1 MIAHARWLCAA
12 ALVVAACGINRKHKN
27 DDPWANGSGSA
38 DDGSGGSHHK
48 RGPAALPGLGGG
60 PDALQHALK
69 NIVDNLDKPG
79 PYEAPD
85 SSPGFD
91 PGKPHWGVVRLG
103 GAITE
108 LESFSLTGGRGLP
121 LRVLVDRLHELAKD
135 DKLQGLVLR
144 VDQLAI
150 SLPDATEL
158 RAALADVKAAG
169 KKLACHTE
177 AAANTTFLV
186 MTECDQLGLAPL
198 GEVVLSGPAAMPI
211 HLKGLLDKVGVK
223 ADFLHVGA
231 YKGAAEPLTRNAP
244 SKEML
249 EVLDAILDRRYQTMT
264 DWLVASRHLTAD
276 QAKADIDEALFPA
289 PDALAAKLVD
299 SVDTFEA
306 FRDRVTDGAWTRIPV
321 KKKDDPLT
329 AMRKV
334 GEFLGIMPMKRPT
347 SPHVAVVYAVGNV
360 VDGAGDGILGAREK
374 IASHTLTAVLH
385 TLAGDDNVKAVVL
398 RIDSGGGSA
407 LASEL
412 IWHAVHDLKARKP
425 VVVSMSDVAASGGYY
440 IASGATEIFAL
451 DDTLTGSIG
460 VVGGKLA
467 VAGALAKLGVTT
479 FPMGKGKRATM
490 FAGLGEWNAD
500 EKAAIAKSMD
510 ATYQVF
516 VKRVADGR
524 GKTPDQIQPI
534 AQGRVWTGSK
544 AKELGLV
551 DKIGGLGDAI
561 ADARKLGG
569 LPADAELEVY
579 PPLPTLRDL
588 FVTFGDVHAPFGLDG
603 AVASLAREV
612 SPEAARVV
620 ETTLDQLE
628 GFRDAPIQTVTILP
642 VVLQ

>member
-1 MIAHARWLCAA
+1 MIARTRWLCAV

-27 DDPWANGSGSA
+27 DDPWANQGGGDGSGS
-38 DDGSGGSHHK
+38 GKHHK
-48 RGPAALPGLGGG
+48 PAMPGLGGG
-60 PDALQHALK
+60 PDALQNALK

-79 PYEAPD
+79 PYEAPEASTGYD
-85 SSPGFD
+85 A
-91 PGKPHWGVVRLG
+91 GKPHWGVVSLG
-103 GAITE
+103 GPITE

-121 LRVLVDRLHELAKD
+121 LRVLVDRIHQLAKD
-135 DKLQGLVLR
+135 DNLAGLVLR

-158 RAALADVKAAG
+158 RGALTDFKAAG
-169 KKLACHTE
+169 KHLACHAE
-177 AAANTTFLV
+177 AAANATYLV
-186 MTECDQLGLAPL
+186 MTECDQVGLAPL

-211 HLKGLLDKVGVK
+211 HLKGLLDKVGVQ

-231 YKGAAEPLTRNAP
+231 YKGAAEPLTRDAP

-249 EVLDAILDRRYQTMT
+249 ETLNAILDRRYETMV
-264 DWLVASRHLTAD
+264 DWVTASRHLDAAT
-276 QAKADIDEALFPA
+276 AKADIDQALFPA
-289 PDALAAKLVD
+289 PDALGAKLVD
-299 SVDTFEA
+299 KVATFEE
-306 FRDRVTDGAWTRIPV
+306 FRDEVTGGAWTKIPV

-334 GEFLGIMPMKRPT
+334 GEFLGIMPMHRPST
-347 SPHVAVVYAVGNV
+347 PHVAVVYAVGNV

-374 IASHTLTAVLH
+374 IASHTLTAVLR
-385 TLAGDDNVKAVVL
+385 TLAADDNVKAVVL

-412 IWHAVHDLKARKP
+412 IWHAVHDLKAKKP

-467 VAGALAKLGVTT
+467 VAGALAKLGIKTY
-479 FPMGKGKRATM
+479 PMGKSKRATL
-490 FAGLGEWNAD
+490 FAGLGPWNAD

-516 VKRVADGR
+516 VQRVADGR
-524 GKTPDQIQPI
+524 HKTPDQIQPI
-534 AQGRVWTGSK
+534 AQGRVWTGTK
-544 AKELGLV
+544 AKELGLI

-569 LPADAELEVY
+569 VAADAELEVY

-588 FVTFGDVHAPFGLDG
+588 FVSFGDVHAPFGLDG
-603 AVASLAREV
+603 AVASIAREA
-612 SPEAARVV
+612 SPAAARVV
-620 ETTLDQLE
+620 ETTLEQLA